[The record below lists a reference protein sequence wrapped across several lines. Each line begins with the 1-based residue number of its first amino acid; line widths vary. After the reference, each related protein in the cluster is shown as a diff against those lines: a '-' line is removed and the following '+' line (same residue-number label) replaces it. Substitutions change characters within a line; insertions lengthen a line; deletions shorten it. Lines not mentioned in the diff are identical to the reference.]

1 MNTFT
6 KQKQTH
12 RLENR
17 FVAKGGREIGSL
29 GSADANCYIFIYR
42 IDKQQSPTV

>member
-1 MNTFT
+1 MAQRNLST

-17 FVAKGGREIGSL
+17 PVVAKGWEEEGWTGSMRL
-29 GSADANCYIFIYR
+29 VDANYHI
-42 IDKQQSPTV
+42 